1 MGCDGN
7 VGVIDNNEQYKKRI
21 NKDFSPKIDELM
33 KEDDINKSQERESD
47 EEKSQNALERKKT
60 VDENKNEKKLV
71 LSLQE
76 IQKLNDDN
84 DNKNNEINLLKDEIN
99 DLKKQINEL
108 KLENNEYKTKYNAL
122 LSEYE
127 KLKISCNKFQQILN
141 QPQPQPQNQ
150 NANFVNNNNINNL
163 NNNNNKTNNQL
174 KRILFKFDN
183 GMELPAIAIDL
194 NKLMDIYSLAL
205 NQMDN
210 DDYLDINKLKFHY
223 NGQDITNHFLN
234 NARVKSLNLPNSSII
249 TVYKKQIN

>member
-7 VGVIDNNEQYKKRI
+7 VRVIEDNEQYKKRV
-21 NKDFSPKIDELM
+21 NKDFRNKIDDLM

-60 VDENKNEKKLV
+60 IDENKNEKKLV
-71 LSLQE
+71 LYPQE
-76 IQKLNDDN
+76 IQKLKDDN

-99 DLKKQINEL
+99 DLKEEIDKL
-108 KLENNEYKTKYNAL
+108 KLENNEYKTKYNTL

-141 QPQPQPQNQ
+141 QPQPQNQ

-210 DDYLDINKLKFHY
+210 NNDYSDINKLKFNY

>member
-141 QPQPQPQNQ
+141 QPQPQNQ

>member
-1 MGCDGN
+1 
-7 VGVIDNNEQYKKRI
+7 
-21 NKDFSPKIDELM
+21 M

-71 LSLQE
+71 LSQE
-76 IQKLNDDN
+76 IQKLKDDN

-108 KLENNEYKTKYNAL
+108 RLENNEYKTKYNAL

-141 QPQPQPQNQ
+141 QPQPQNQ

-163 NNNNNKTNNQL
+163 NNNNNNKTNNQL

-194 NKLMDIYSLAL
+194 NKLMDVYSLAL

-210 DDYLDINKLKFHY
+210 NNDYSDISKLKFNY

>member
-1 MGCDGN
+1 MGCGGD
-7 VGVIDNNEQYKKRI
+7 VGVIDNNEQYKKRV
-21 NKDFSPKIDELM
+21 NKDFRNKIDDLM

-71 LSLQE
+71 LYPQE
-76 IQKLNDDN
+76 IQKLKDDN
-84 DNKNNEINLLKDEIN
+84 DNKNDEINLLKDEIN
-99 DLKKQINEL
+99 DLKEEIDKL
-108 KLENNEYKTKYNAL
+108 KLENNEYKTKYNTL

-141 QPQPQPQNQ
+141 QPQPQNQ

-210 DDYLDINKLKFHY
+210 DDYSDINKLKFNY

-249 TVYKKQIN
+249 TVDKKQIN

>member
-1 MGCDGN
+1 MGCDGTE
-7 VGVIDNNEQYKKRI
+7 GVIDNNEQYKKRV
-21 NKDFSPKIDELM
+21 NKDFRNKIDDLM
-33 KEDDINKSQERESD
+33 KEDDIKKSQERESD

-71 LSLQE
+71 LYPQE
-76 IQKLNDDN
+76 IQKLKDDN

-99 DLKKQINEL
+99 DLKEEIDKL
-108 KLENNEYKTKYNAL
+108 KLENNEYKTKYNTL

-141 QPQPQPQNQ
+141 QPQPQNQ

-163 NNNNNKTNNQL
+163 NNNNNNKTNNQL

-194 NKLMDIYSLAL
+194 NKLMDVYSLAL
-205 NQMDN
+205 KQMDN
-210 DDYLDINKLKFHY
+210 NDYLDICKLKFNY

-249 TVYKKQIN
+249 TVDKKQIN